1 MELHQLEYVVAVAK
15 HQSFTRAASEINIS
29 QSSLSQQIKK
39 LEEELGVK
47 LFERTTRK
55 VKMTNAGNAFL
66 AHAQKVLM
74 EINQSKKTIREYLSV
89 SRGRIKLGVLPVI
102 GHFRIT
108 SLLANFQ
115 RNYPGVKMEFRE
127 GECNELLQMV
137 MASRV
142 HAAFISEASEN
153 PHINIHRLIK
163 DHAVLVV
170 NSMHPLAARD
180 SIELAELAREKF
192 ILAHPSS
199 GLYKNFAKA
208 CAAAGF
214 EPDILYHCN
223 QVETSLELVRENLGV
238 TVLSSQVAQRYSKR
252 DIAITKILPEI
263 PRRISLVT
271 LKDTEHEPVVNIFIK
286 YAVNWASELKKQN
299 Q

>member
-1 MELHQLEYVVAVAK
+1 MELHQLEYVIALAK
-15 HQSFTRAASEINIS
+15 YQSFTRAANEINIS

-39 LEEELGVK
+39 LEDELGVK
-47 LFERTTRK
+47 LFDRTTRK
-55 VKMTNAGNAFL
+55 VKLTNAGNAFL
-66 AHAQKVLM
+66 THAQKVLM
-74 EINQSKKTIREYLSV
+74 EINQSKKTMKEYLSV
-89 SRGRIKLGVLPVI
+89 SRGQIKLGVLPVI

-115 RNYPGVKMEFRE
+115 KNYPGVKMQFKE
-127 GECNELLQMV
+127 GECHELLQMV

-153 PHINIHRLIK
+153 PHIKIHRLIR

-170 NSMHPLAARD
+170 NSMHPLAANETVELG
-180 SIELAELAREKF
+180 ELAKEKF
-192 ILAHPSS
+192 IVAHPSS
-199 GLYKNFAKA
+199 GLYKNFTKA
-208 CAAAGF
+208 CTAAGF

-252 DIAITKILPEI
+252 GIGITKILPEI

-271 LKDTEHEPVVNIFIK
+271 LKDTEHEPAVNIFIK
-286 YAVNWASELKKQN
+286 YAINWANDLKKQS
-299 Q
+299 